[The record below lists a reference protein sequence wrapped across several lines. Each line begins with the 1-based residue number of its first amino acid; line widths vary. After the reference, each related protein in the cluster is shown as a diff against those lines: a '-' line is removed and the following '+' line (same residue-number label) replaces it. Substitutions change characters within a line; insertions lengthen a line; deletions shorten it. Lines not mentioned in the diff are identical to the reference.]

1 MRSETNIFSTF
12 NLYDYSILRGLFHQQ
27 ANTAPKIRRRFKLIP
42 RNLTKKLL
50 LFVTFLSRQ
59 IVTFGNF
66 KIKLFYPEI
75 IV

>member
-1 MRSETNIFSTF
+1 MKRIIFSSF
-12 NLYDYSILRGLFHQQ
+12 NLYDYSVLCGLFHQQ
-27 ANTAPKIRRRFKLIP
+27 ANTAPKIRRRFILIP

-50 LFVTFLSRQ
+50 LFVNFLSRQ

-66 KIKLFYPEI
+66 MIQLLYPEI